1 MRLSLRNADGREID
15 FAVLDDGQTVV
26 QAAVMLLVRL
36 EQLDV
41 GMILSV
47 DDDRPAVEP
56 VELAVTPAILQS
68 VAGRLEA
75 LSRSIEMRH
84 PESAADLRVAAS
96 LARYAVAVGWVCS
109 VISVARDAAS
119 DSRGILLLPPLHCR
133 DK

>member
-1 MRLSLRNADGREID
+1 MRLSLRDADGREID
-15 FAVLDDGQTVV
+15 FAVLDDGQSAV
-26 QAAVMLLVRL
+26 QAAMMLLVQL

-47 DDDRPAVEP
+47 DDDRPAAEP
-56 VELAVTPAILQS
+56 GELAVTPTILRS

-96 LARYAVAVGWVCS
+96 LARYAVAVGWVCG
-109 VISVARDAAS
+109 VISVARPAS
-119 DSRGILLLPPLHCR
+119 QR
-133 DK
+133 